1 MDNTKTSLD
10 VVLRYG
16 ERIRLMSLERVLE
29 PEVMDTLAEAHD
41 YDRMDHSGVNQAFVT
56 DLLQTGDIGME
67 VLDLGTGT
75 AQIPVVLCQQDPH
88 CRVMGID
95 LAAHMLDLARYNIE
109 VEGFTERIFL
119 QQIDSKDLSMES
131 ELFDTVMSNSIIHH
145 IPEPLVALTE
155 AVRVAR
161 IGGLLFFRDLMRPTT
176 DEQVVALVQ
185 QYAGDENDHQQQMF
199 DDSLRAAL
207 SLAEIRLLFS
217 SLGFDDATVQ
227 PSSDRHWTWIA
238 RK

>member
-1 MDNTKTSLD
+1 
-10 VVLRYG
+10 
-16 ERIRLMSLERVLE
+16 MSLERVLE

-41 YDRMDHSGVNQAFVT
+41 YDCMDHRGVNQAFVA
-56 DLLQTGDIGME
+56 DLLRTGDIGTE

-109 VEGFTERIFL
+109 VEGFTNRIFL

-131 ELFDTVMSNSIIHH
+131 DSFDTVMSNSIIHH
-145 IPEPLVALTE
+145 IPEPLAAITE
-155 AVRVAR
+155 AIRVVR

-176 DEQVVALVQ
+176 DEQVVALVK
-185 QYAGDENDHQQQMF
+185 QYAGEENEHQQQMF

-207 SLAEIRLLFS
+207 SLAEIRELIS

-227 PSSDRHWTWIA
+227 ASSDRHWTWIA

>member
-1 MDNTKTSLD
+1 
-10 VVLRYG
+10 
-16 ERIRLMSLERVLE
+16 MSLERVLE
-29 PEVMDTLAEAHD
+29 PEVMDTVAEAHD
-41 YDRMDHSGVNQAFVT
+41 YDCMDHSGVNQVFVT
-56 DLLQTGDIGME
+56 DLLQAGDIGTE

-75 AQIPVVLCQQDPH
+75 ALIPVVLCQQDPD

-109 VEGFTERIFL
+109 VEGLTDRIFL

-131 ELFDTVMSNSIIHH
+131 ESFDTVMSNSIIHH
-145 IPEPLVALTE
+145 IPEPLMALTE
-155 AVRVAR
+155 AIRVAR
-161 IGGLLFFRDLMRPTT
+161 IGGLLFFRDLLRPAT
-176 DEQVVALVQ
+176 DEQVVTLVQ
-185 QYAGDENDHQQQMF
+185 QYAGEENEHQQQMF

-207 SLAEIRLLFS
+207 SLAEIRGLIS

-227 PSSDRHWTWIA
+227 ASSDRHWTWIA

>member
-1 MDNTKTSLD
+1 
-10 VVLRYG
+10 
-16 ERIRLMSLERVLE
+16 
-29 PEVMDTLAEAHD
+29 MDTVAEAHD
-41 YDRMDHSGVNQAFVT
+41 YDCMDHSGVNQAFVT
-56 DLLQTGDIGME
+56 DLLQAGDIGME

-75 AQIPVVLCQQDPH
+75 AQIPVVLCQQDPN

-109 VEGFTERIFL
+109 VEGLTDRIFL

-131 ELFDTVMSNSIIHH
+131 ESFDTVMSNSIIHH
-145 IPEPLVALTE
+145 IPEPLMALTE
-155 AVRVAR
+155 AIRVTR
-161 IGGLLFFRDLMRPTT
+161 IGGLLFFRDLLRPAT
-176 DEQVVALVQ
+176 DEQVFTLVQ
-185 QYAGDENDHQQQMF
+185 QYAGEENEHQQQMF

-207 SLAEIRLLFS
+207 SLAEIRGLIS

>member
-1 MDNTKTSLD
+1 
-10 VVLRYG
+10 
-16 ERIRLMSLERVLE
+16 MSLERVLE
-29 PEVMDTLAEAHD
+29 PEVMDTVAEAHD
-41 YDRMDHSGVNQAFVT
+41 YDCMDHSGVNQAFVT
-56 DLLQTGDIGME
+56 DLLQAGDIGME

-75 AQIPVVLCQQDPH
+75 AQIPVVLCQQDPN

-109 VEGFTERIFL
+109 VEGLTDRIFL

-131 ELFDTVMSNSIIHH
+131 ESFDTVMSNSIIHH
-145 IPEPLVALTE
+145 IPEPLMALTE
-155 AVRVAR
+155 AIRVAR
-161 IGGLLFFRDLMRPTT
+161 IGGLLFFRDLLRPAT
-176 DEQVVALVQ
+176 DEQVFTLVQ
-185 QYAGDENDHQQQMF
+185 QYAGEENEHQQQMF

-207 SLAEIRLLFS
+207 SLAEIRGLIS

-227 PSSDRHWTWIA
+227 ASSDRHWTWIA

>member
-1 MDNTKTSLD
+1 
-10 VVLRYG
+10 
-16 ERIRLMSLERVLE
+16 MSLERVLE
-29 PEVMDTLAEAHD
+29 PEVMDTLSEAHD
-41 YDRMDHSGVNQAFVT
+41 YDCMDHRGVNQAFVT
-56 DLLQTGDIGME
+56 DLLQAGDIGTE

-131 ELFDTVMSNSIIHH
+131 ESFDTVMSNSIIHH

-161 IGGLLFFRDLMRPTT
+161 NGGLLFFRDLMRPTT
-176 DEQVVALVQ
+176 DEQVVTLVQ
-185 QYAGDENDHQQQMF
+185 QYAGEENEHQQQMF

-207 SLAEIRLLFS
+207 SLAEIRESVSL
-217 SLGFDDATVQ
+217 LGFDDATVQ
-227 PSSDRHWTWIA
+227 ASSDRHWTWIA

>member
-1 MDNTKTSLD
+1 
-10 VVLRYG
+10 
-16 ERIRLMSLERVLE
+16 
-29 PEVMDTLAEAHD
+29 
-41 YDRMDHSGVNQAFVT
+41 
-56 DLLQTGDIGME
+56 
-67 VLDLGTGT
+67 
-75 AQIPVVLCQQDPH
+75 VLCQQDPH

-131 ELFDTVMSNSIIHH
+131 ESFDTVMSNSIIHH
-145 IPEPLVALTE
+145 IPEPFVALTE
-155 AVRVAR
+155 AVRVTR
-161 IGGLLFFRDLMRPTT
+161 VGGLLFFRDLLRPTT

-185 QYAGDENDHQQQMF
+185 QYACEENEHQQQMF

-207 SLAEIRLLFS
+207 SLAEIRESVS

-227 PSSDRHWTWIA
+227 ASSDRHWTWIA

>member
-1 MDNTKTSLD
+1 
-10 VVLRYG
+10 
-16 ERIRLMSLERVLE
+16 VLE

-41 YDRMDHSGVNQAFVT
+41 YDCMDHSGVNQAFVL
-56 DLLQTGDIGME
+56 DLLKAGDIGTE

-75 AQIPVVLCQQDPH
+75 AQIPVVLCQHDPD

-109 VEGFTERIFL
+109 VEGFTNRIFL

-131 ELFDTVMSNSIIHH
+131 ESFDTVMSNSIIHH
-145 IPEPLVALTE
+145 IPEPLAALSE
-155 AVRVAR
+155 AIRVTR
-161 IGGLLFFRDLMRPTT
+161 VGGLLFFRDLMRPTT
-176 DEQVVALVQ
+176 DEQVVTLVE
-185 QYAGDENDHQQQMF
+185 QYAGEENEHQQQMF

-207 SLAEIRLLFS
+207 SLDEIREAIS

-227 PSSDRHWTWIA
+227 ASSDRHWTWTA
-238 RK
+238 RKLSA

>member
-1 MDNTKTSLD
+1 
-10 VVLRYG
+10 
-16 ERIRLMSLERVLE
+16 MSLERVLE
-29 PEVMDTLAEAHD
+29 PEVMDTLAAAHD
-41 YDRMDHSGVNQAFVT
+41 YDCMDHRGVNQAFVA
-56 DLLQTGDIGME
+56 DLLQTGEIGTE
-67 VLDLGTGT
+67 ILDLGTGT
-75 AQIPVVLCQQDPH
+75 AQIPVVLCQQNPH

-109 VEGFTERIFL
+109 VEGFTDRIFL
-119 QQIDSKDLSMES
+119 QQIDAKDLSMES
-131 ELFDTVMSNSIIHH
+131 ESFDTVMSNSIIHH
-145 IPEPLVALTE
+145 IPEPLVAFTE

-161 IGGLLFFRDLMRPTT
+161 NGGLLFFRDLLRPTT
-176 DEQVVALVQ
+176 DEQVVTLVQ
-185 QYAGDENDHQQQMF
+185 QYAGEENEHQQQMF

-207 SLAEIRLLFS
+207 SLAEIRESVS

>member
-1 MDNTKTSLD
+1 
-10 VVLRYG
+10 
-16 ERIRLMSLERVLE
+16 MSLERVLE

-41 YDRMDHSGVNQAFVT
+41 YDCMDHSGVNQAFVA
-56 DLLQTGDIGME
+56 DLLRTGDIGTE

-109 VEGFTERIFL
+109 VEGFTNRIFL

-131 ELFDTVMSNSIIHH
+131 DSFDTVMSNSIIHH
-145 IPEPLVALTE
+145 IPEPLAAITE
-155 AVRVAR
+155 AIRVVR

-176 DEQVVALVQ
+176 DEQVVALVK
-185 QYAGDENDHQQQMF
+185 QYAGEENEHQQQMF

-207 SLAEIRLLFS
+207 SLAEIRELIS

-227 PSSDRHWTWIA
+227 ASSDRHWTWIA